1 MENNNENLLL
11 AQELK
16 DFKLKSFKKPESTF
30 IVIKNFIDPS
40 ACDYN
45 ELEKYFKRHPD
56 DPPVFQ
62 TNKMNDNKRLQFLI
76 NDDNKLD
83 NFKGLNEIDCK
94 VENFIKN
101 YLLTDKDEWFKKD
114 CSVLL
119 ALEDCSKQELHIDY
133 DDSEEIIDKTI
144 HCFIILIA
152 LNNNTKLDA
161 VKYRNDKNIDI
172 ISRPFRYEINLN
184 SGDMLLARGTFL
196 HGGSDYV
203 EKNFRIHYYVN
214 RKFYEPPHNATY
226 LLTNKA

>member
-1 MENNNENLLL
+1 LL
-11 AQELK
+11 ALELK

-45 ELEKYFKRHPD
+45 ELEKYFKSHQD

-76 NDDNKLD
+76 NDDNKID
-83 NFKGLNEIDCK
+83 NFKGLKEIDCK

-119 ALEDCSKQELHIDY
+119 ALKGVVVNKPLLLELQNDRPM
-133 DDSEEIIDKTI
+133 SNV
-144 HCFIILIA
+144 
-152 LNNNTKLDA
+152 LNNL
-161 VKYRNDKNIDI
+161 
-172 ISRPFRYEINLN
+172 
-184 SGDMLLARGTFL
+184 
-196 HGGSDYV
+196 
-203 EKNFRIHYYVN
+203 
-214 RKFYEPPHNATY
+214 
-226 LLTNKA
+226 